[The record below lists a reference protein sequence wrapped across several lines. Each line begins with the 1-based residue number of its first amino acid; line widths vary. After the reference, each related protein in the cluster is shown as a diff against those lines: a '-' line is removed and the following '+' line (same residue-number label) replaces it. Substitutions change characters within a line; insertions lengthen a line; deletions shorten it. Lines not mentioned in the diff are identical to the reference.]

1 VCADGVAHGAGSEY
15 FGFEDL
21 SLQQAL
27 AALYTPAELSFALN
41 GAHPTPPGTAQQQQQ
56 QQQHK
61 QVQQPQQQA
70 LHTAKVVQD
79 ASIAAAQAASSSHSC
94 DSISIPLPLPQ
105 QEVGQGVCHQQ
116 QQQQTELQE
125 PSQQH
130 QQPSQLQVQP
140 QQQQQQP
147 QQVEGLSAA
156 ETFAAELQCV
166 KGIGPATA
174 KVLALTSALG
184 GSRHTSL
191 HSLCAWLAVDSQ
203 HKQQLQDFLT
213 TRWVPAVGSML
224 HHGSCADSTQG
235 N

>member
-1 VCADGVAHGAGSEY
+1 VHCCAAHGAGPEY

-27 AALYTPAELSFALN
+27 AALYTPAELSLALH
-41 GAHPTPPGTAQQQQQ
+41 GANCTPPATGKLQQQP
-56 QQQHK
+56 QQHK
-61 QVQQPQQQA
+61 QA
-70 LHTAKVVQD
+70 LPTATVVQG
-79 ASIAAAQAASSSHSC
+79 ASVAAAQAASSSHSC

-116 QQQQTELQE
+116 QPQQLQESLQQQPQEPPQLQE
-125 PSQQH
+125 PA
-130 QQPSQLQVQP
+130 

-156 ETFAAELQCV
+156 EAFAAELQSV

-174 KVLALTSALG
+174 KVLALTNALG

-191 HSLCAWLAVDSQ
+191 QSLCAWLAADSQ

-235 N
+235 